1 MPGRPVSLTGS
12 EAPTDEDLMRS
23 LTLRRAALAAAV
35 PLALGSLTA
44 CGHGSPQAAPDPNT
58 GAGSSGSSGSSS
70 PAASPTK
77 AVAKKVDPA
86 AFVAELKRSATS
98 ITTARFT
105 MSMDV
110 SGQTVT
116 AHGALDMTGDKP
128 AMRLSM
134 DLTGMGVPTDM
145 RILDGYLYVQDPTS
159 GTGKYLKLDLSDPNG
174 PLGAMGGTL
183 DSLDPQSMVQHIS
196 PHLFRKVTDLG
207 PVTLHG
213 QQVEHY
219 RVVADTHAAAGQLM
233 HNMPS
238 TASLPKTMSYDVWL
252 DGQHRMARFT
262 VLLKKVSKVTATYQD
277 YGADVNITAP
287 PASQIE
293 TAPSTAG

>member
-1 MPGRPVSLTGS
+1 
-12 EAPTDEDLMRS
+12 MRS

-35 PLALGSLTA
+35 PLTLGSLAA
-44 CGHGSPQAAPDPNT
+44 CGHGSTQASPDPNT
-58 GAGSSGSSGSSS
+58 GAASSS
-70 PAASPTK
+70 DSSPTASPTH
-77 AVAKKVDPA
+77 AVARKVDPT
-86 AFVAELKRSATS
+86 AFVAELKKSAAS

-105 MSMDV
+105 MSMDI
-110 SGQTVT
+110 SGQVVT
-116 AHGALDMTGDKP
+116 ARGALDMTGDKP
-128 AMRLSM
+128 AMRLTM

-174 PLGAMGGTL
+174 PLGNMGGAL
-183 DSLDPQSMVQHIS
+183 DNLDPQSMIQHIS
-196 PHLFRKVTDLG
+196 PHVFRKVTDLG
-207 PVTLHG
+207 PATLHG
-213 QQVEHY
+213 QRVEHY

-233 HNMPS
+233 QNLPS

-252 DGQHRMARFT
+252 DSRHRMARFT

-293 TAPSTAG
+293 TAPSATG

>member
-1 MPGRPVSLTGS
+1 
-12 EAPTDEDLMRS
+12 MRS

-35 PLALGSLTA
+35 PLALGSLAA
-44 CGHGSPQAAPDPNT
+44 CGHSSPQAVPDPHT
-58 GAGSSGSSGSSS
+58 GSGDSGSSGSSS
-70 PAASPTK
+70 PTASPTH

-86 AFVAELKRSATS
+86 AFVAALKRSATS

-110 SGQTVT
+110 SGQVVT
-116 AHGALDMTGDKP
+116 ARGALDMTGDKP
-128 AMRLSM
+128 AMRLTM
-134 DLTGMGVPTDM
+134 DLTGMGVPTEM

-174 PLGAMGGTL
+174 PLGDMGGTL

-196 PHLFRKVTDLG
+196 PHVFRKVTDLG
-207 PVTLHG
+207 AATLHG
-213 QQVEHY
+213 QRVEHY
-219 RVVADTHAAAGQLM
+219 RVVADTHAAGQLM
-233 HNMPS
+233 HNLPS
-238 TASLPKTMSYDVWL
+238 TASLPRTMSYDVWL
-252 DGQHRMARFT
+252 DSQHRMARFT

-293 TAPSTAG
+293 TAPSTTG